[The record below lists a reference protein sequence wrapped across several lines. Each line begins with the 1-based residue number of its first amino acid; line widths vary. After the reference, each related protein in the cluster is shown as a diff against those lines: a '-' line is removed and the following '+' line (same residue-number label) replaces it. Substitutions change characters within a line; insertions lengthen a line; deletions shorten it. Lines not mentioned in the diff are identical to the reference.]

1 MYITFVSESYAES
14 KKKISLFCNTSS
26 TEIEENEKPRKRK
39 KKQFFDS
46 PSNNPGKK
54 SKKLTIHCKYLPSMC
69 DIHNLFLIIFK

>member
-14 KKKISLFCNTSS
+14 KKKISLFCNTST

-54 SKKLTIHCKYLPSMC
+54 SKKLTTHCKYLVC
-69 DIHNLFLIIFK
+69 LLFIINF